1 MIGYFNE
8 EAQALWDFARCI
20 KPDGS
25 VYGTAGTC
33 RLGTRQDKEDEP
45 AKAPKKHDAGR
56 LTQKKIDSLSDEQ
69 LKSLVKN
76 PKLYDYQR
84 KRLQQ
89 ELDKRGG
96 NQSKSSEKPKETK
109 KEPKGLF
116 MAGKDVDIFEVEKK
130 AEKWRKEAGLNA
142 SPGTID
148 WKHDR
153 VHALTHEFLG
163 GSNKIGEWI
172 GQGPKSPT
180 AAEETL
186 VNMVHR
192 AAALKARGDDH
203 KLSDDDLERYFTRD
217 IQFMSGRGNI
227 ADKDLGLYFA
237 NDKQGVSMPD
247 AKKFIAK
254 YREMESTPGFEKL
267 LDASHSAFTNAGD
280 YLL

>member
-1 MIGYFNE
+1 VNTGSYNE
-8 EAQALWDFARCI
+8 EAQAIWDFVRCVR
-20 KPDGS
+20 PNGTA
-25 VYGTAGTC
+25 YGTKGKCRKGTEEAK
-33 RLGTRQDKEDEP
+33 TAEEP
-45 AKAPKKHDAGR
+45 KPKKAR
-56 LTQKKIDSLSDEQ
+56 
-69 LKSLVKN
+69 
-76 PKLYDYQR
+76 
-84 KRLQQ
+84 
-89 ELDKRGG
+89 
-96 NQSKSSEKPKETK
+96 TK

-116 MAGKDVDIFEVEKK
+116 MAGKDVDIYEVEQK
-130 AEKWRKEAGLNA
+130 AEKWRQESGLSA

-192 AAALKARGDDH
+192 AAALKARGEGDE
-203 KLSDDDLERYFTRD
+203 LNDDDLARYFTRD

-237 NDKQGVSMPD
+237 DDKKGVNMPD
-247 AKKFIAK
+247 TKKFIAK
-254 YREMESTPGFEKL
+254 YREMESTPGFDKL
-267 LDASHSAFTNAGD
+267 LDAAHSAFTNAGD
-280 YLL
+280 YML